1 MTCAGTGFLTTTGSF
16 ITFFYD
22 EFLEDVKQEK
32 CFFCG
37 GNPVFI
43 SNVEIDALHTFHV
56 NLFDKFINRKGKK
69 PNL

>member
-1 MTCAGTGFLTTTGSF
+1 MENEGLEF
-16 ITFFYD
+16 D
-22 EFLEDVKQEK
+22 EFLEDIKQEK

-43 SNVEIDALHTFHV
+43 SNIEIDALHTFHV